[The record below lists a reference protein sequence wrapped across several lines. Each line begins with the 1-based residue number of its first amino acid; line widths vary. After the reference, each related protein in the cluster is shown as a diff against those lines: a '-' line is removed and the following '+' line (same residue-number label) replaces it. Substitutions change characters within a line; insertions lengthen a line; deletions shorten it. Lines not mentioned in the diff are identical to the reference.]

1 MINFLCVYLNP
12 ILNHKNQIFYHLM
25 KTFSITLLKN
35 NFMRFYSFSFCF
47 LLLRLSSGLILFH
60 IWNDFP
66 LSIETEQIYK
76 EHNMISFFHVLI
88 LIKMLCTFYVLIGF
102 FTRIVL
108 LVLIVLQLFLL
119 QNILKIHP
127 STFYEVE
134 VNLMYLFIYIII
146 FFVGS
151 GRYSVDRL
159 IEKHHEK
166 FQL

>member
-1 MINFLCVYLNP
+1 
-12 ILNHKNQIFYHLM
+12 
-25 KTFSITLLKN
+25 
-35 NFMRFYSFSFCF
+35 
-47 LLLRLSSGLILFH
+47 
-60 IWNDFP
+60 
-66 LSIETEQIYK
+66 
-76 EHNMISFFHVLI
+76 MISFFHVLI